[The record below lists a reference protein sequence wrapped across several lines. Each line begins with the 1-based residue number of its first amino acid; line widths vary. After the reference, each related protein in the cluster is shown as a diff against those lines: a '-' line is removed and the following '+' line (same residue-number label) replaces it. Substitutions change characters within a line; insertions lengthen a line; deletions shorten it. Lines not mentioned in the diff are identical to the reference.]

1 MWPQKFQF
9 CGVLLIK
16 LLDKSTK
23 TNSKIAKNIAHE
35 ENMYQWQL

>member
-1 MWPQKFQF
+1 MTTEISI

-23 TNSKIAKNIAHE
+23 TNSKIAKKIAHE